1 MGFPEDGTFNRF
13 RGSFPDALTEDD
25 TGTVV
30 ATFTSENDGDN
41 DYLIANIASI
51 NWAQQ
56 SSPYE
61 FDFYLT
67 GPPYAQT
74 IDITTMLC
82 VSRDTDGNIIDGDP
96 DTSPIGATWDN
107 VNDEITVTQNVSND
121 ITLSITDTDAGAEG
135 ATLSISYTTAAPFL
149 KFSWIK
155 IIVPKAN
162 KMYSNYAVDSS
173 TGAVTASTR
182 NVGS

>member
-1 MGFPEDGTFNRF
+1 M
-13 RGSFPDALTEDD
+13 
-25 TGTVV
+25 V
-30 ATFTSENDGDN
+30 TFTSENDGN
-41 DYLIANIASI
+41 SDYMVANIADI
-51 NWAQQ
+51 IWAQQ

-61 FDFYLT
+61 FDFFLT

-82 VSRDTDGNIIDGDP
+82 VSKDAAGNIIDGDP
-96 DTSPIGATWDN
+96 DSSPIGATWDN
-107 VNDEITVTQNVSND
+107 VNDEITVAQNVSND

-135 ATLSISYTTAAPFL
+135 ATLSIAYTTAAPFL

-155 IIVPKAN
+155 IVVPKAN
-162 KMYSNYAVDSS
+162 KMYSNYAVDSN

-182 NVGS
+182 NVGR